1 MRISL
6 LGKVASR
13 PTHISACR
21 VIVVH
26 NLFYLKLIVDV
37 PRYILEKV
45 STEVMLNL
53 CFHLFPVQ
61 SYEKK

>member
-1 MRISL
+1 MDKTDIIEQINN
-6 LGKVASR
+6 K
-13 PTHISACR
+13 
-21 VIVVH
+21 
-26 NLFYLKLIVDV
+26 YL
-37 PRYILEKV
+37 ILEKV